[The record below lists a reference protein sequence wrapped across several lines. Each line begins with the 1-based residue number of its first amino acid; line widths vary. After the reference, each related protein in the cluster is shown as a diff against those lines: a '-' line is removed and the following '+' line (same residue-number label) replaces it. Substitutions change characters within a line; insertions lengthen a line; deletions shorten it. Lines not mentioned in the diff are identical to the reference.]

1 MQLSGS
7 FSDYSLTTIVSVD
20 QEYIPKNSYNVF
32 ASAVQCSADRIL
44 SFGSNNSDF
53 PRPLP
58 LISFP
63 VKKETNPLIPNAI
76 RFMQNRLTDTLSS
89 IVELG
94 KSRKLI
100 SLLKLDMDECDYYG
114 YSDAKHLFPLIVD
127 SVIM

>member
-7 FSDYSLTTIVSVD
+7 FNDYSLTTLVAVD

-32 ASAVQCSADRIL
+32 SSAVQCSANRIV
-44 SFGSNNSDF
+44 SFGGNNGDF

-63 VKKETNPLIPNAI
+63 VKKETDPLIPKAI
-76 RFMQNRLTDTLSS
+76 RSMQNRLADTLFS
-89 IVELG
+89 IVEMG

-100 SLLKLDMDECDYYG
+100 SFLKLDMDECDFYD
-114 YSDAKHLFPLIVD
+114 YSDAKLLFPLLVD
-127 SVIM
+127 NVYM